1 MIDAIAL
8 IYIRHRSLLC
18 VRTAG
23 KDAFYLPGGKRE
35 PGESDQETLM
45 REVWEELGVTL
56 QPETI
61 RWFQTYTAAA
71 HGYGATTQVKMA
83 CYCAELRVENQGTIQ
98 PCGEIEEMA
107 WLQSDG
113 RDRCAPVNQ
122 VVMNDLWQRGL
133 ID

>member
-8 IYIRHRSLLC
+8 IHIRHRSLLC

-35 PGESDQETLM
+35 PGESDQETLV
-45 REVWEELGVTL
+45 REVWEELGVAL
-56 QPETI
+56 QAETI

-83 CYCAELRVENQGTIQ
+83 CYCAEFRGEIQ

-107 WLQSDG
+107 WLQSEG

-122 VVMNDLWQRGL
+122 VVLDDLLYRGL